1 MEWVST
7 TGRMGQYIM
16 ENLKRDLSMEKGNGE
31 NSKMLKIA
39 ISMKVNI
46 GVIGRMDME
55 FSNGKVE
62 TFIRVTTEMMRE
74 MAMERWFGL
83 MVLAIKVNGR
93 EVFNMDKEKWC
104 FLMGQSKKEYLKII
118 FSLETL
124 SKTLQLFKEF
134 VEVQI

>member
-7 TGRMGQYIM
+7 TGRMGPYIM
-16 ENLKRDLSMEKGNGE
+16 ENLKRELSMEKGSGE
-31 NSKMLKIA
+31 NNRMLKIA
-39 ISMKVNI
+39 ISMKVSI
-46 GVIGRMDME
+46 EVIRKMDME

-104 FLMGQSKKEYLKII
+104 FLMGQSRKEYLKII

>member
-46 GVIGRMDME
+46 GVIRKMD
-55 FSNGKVE
+55 
-62 TFIRVTTEMMRE
+62 ICYRE
-74 MAMERWFGL
+74 
-83 MVLAIKVNGR
+83 
-93 EVFNMDKEKWC
+93 
-104 FLMGQSKKEYLKII
+104 SKRLLTII
-118 FSLETL
+118 IALHLDDPDT
-124 SKTLQLFKEF
+124 
-134 VEVQI
+134 QISAN